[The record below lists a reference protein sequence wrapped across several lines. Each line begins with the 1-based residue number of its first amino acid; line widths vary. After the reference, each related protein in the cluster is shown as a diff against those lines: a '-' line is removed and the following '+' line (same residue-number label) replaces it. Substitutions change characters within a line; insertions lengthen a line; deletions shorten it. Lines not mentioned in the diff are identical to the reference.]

1 MGIHYFDVDI
11 AKEYGVN
18 AAVIFQNIVHW
29 VDHNRANG
37 TNFYDGKFWTYN
49 SNRAFCE
56 LFPYLTSKQ
65 IRSAIEKLIEEGLIE
80 TGVYNKDT
88 RDRTL
93 WYTLTEKGACICHEG
108 RAHLPL
114 RADTFATEGTALPDI
129 NHIINPDKKDD
140 VCARTAKR
148 FTQPTL
154 EDVRAYCRERNNNVD
169 AERFYDYYTSNGWKV
184 GRNPMKDWKAA
195 VRRWE
200 RHGWNGYGFGGQ
212 QQKMNPSNLPEDAND
227 LRHIF
232 GD

>member
-18 AAVIFQNIVHW
+18 AAVIFQNICHW
-29 VDHNRANG
+29 VEHNRANG
-37 TNFYDGKFWTYN
+37 KHFYDEKFWTYN

-65 IRSAIEKLIEEGLIE
+65 IRSAIEKLIDEGLIE

-93 WYTLTEKGACICHEG
+93 WYTLTEKGECICHEG
-108 RAHLPL
+108 HSHLPV

-129 NHIINPDKKDD
+129 NQIINPDKKDD

-154 EDVRAYCRERNNNVD
+154 EEVRAYCRERNNNVD
-169 AERFYDYYTSNGWKV
+169 AERFIDYYTANGWKV
-184 GRNPMKDWKAA
+184 GKNPMKDWKAA
-195 VRRWE
+195 VRTWE
-200 RHGWNGYGFGGQ
+200 RQGWAGYGYRGPE
-212 QQKMNPSNLPEDAND
+212 QKINPNNIPADAND